1 MLVESNQ
8 SGASGAGSAAV
19 ANPIM
24 AVKVIFLVAVIILVI
39 FLLWKFMKGI
49 SSITGKLGELGPMSE
64 EEKKAIVL
72 SPEYQ
77 AGLKWLDDRI
87 GIETVVRKGK
97 FKKVS
102 DYLTKKGVS
111 ASVLAS
117 SAEQIYKAV
126 SGGVSEDEPAIYT
139 AIASLPTKATV
150 SLMAQVFNTVYAA
163 KYTGGKRLAAYLSAY
178 LDLTE
183 MQTLTEII
191 NKKPEL

>member
-178 LDLTE
+178 LD
-183 MQTLTEII
+183 
-191 NKKPEL
+191 